1 MVVGKATLDEILSR
15 LSTVEK
21 NIGRPINPTVYSVEE
36 FKSKLASGNHFLTAV
51 LKGQKEFLL
60 GDEDELRKVGGVRLA
75 KAGATSTG
83 EIKDLLGIVDRS
95 LADSKVEAVSTD
107 LRFIA
112 AFNAALCIA
121 TTALRASG
129 LRTVT
134 QAGHH
139 VKTIESLELTIK
151 ANPKVIQRF
160 KTFNNKR
167 NKSVYDVAG
176 AVSDQELEAMV
187 KLAEEL
193 KNNTLAWLRNLHPE
207 LLPAGPSGPTRA
219 GGD

>member
-1 MVVGKATLDEILSR
+1 MNLEKW
-15 LSTVEK
+15 VEY
-21 NIGRPINPTVYSVEE
+21 GW
-36 FKSKLASGNHFLTAV
+36 
-51 LKGQKEFLL
+51 
-60 GDEDELRKVGGVRLA
+60 LRREP
-75 KAGATSTG
+75 TSTG

-112 AFNAALCIA
+112 AFNAALCVA

-176 AVSDQELEAMV
+176 AVSDQELKAMMA
-187 KLAEEL
+187 LATEL
-193 KNNTLAWLRNLHPE
+193 KDSTIAWLRQFHPD
-207 LLPAGPSGPTRA
+207 LLQG
-219 GGD
+219 